1 VPNEGVPMP
10 TTSAQTS
17 VQLYSVRDAVAEDLD
32 GALARLAEIG
42 LEHVEPYA
50 FHERTEEYGRAFA
63 AAGVTAPSG
72 HAPVLA
78 SDSPEAILDAAAV
91 LGMAIVIDPF
101 VPAEH
106 WQTAEQVAELAE
118 RVNRLSV
125 LAAERGLEFGYHNH
139 NWELSTRIDGRHA
152 LEVFVGHLAPE
163 VVLEVDTY
171 WTGVGGADTP
181 ALLAALGDRVRLIH
195 VKDGTLDGD
204 VTKQQP
210 AGSGEAGVPAILAA
224 APQATRVI
232 EFDAY
237 AGDVFEGIAQSFAW
251 LKENDR

>member
-1 VPNEGVPMP
+1 MP
-10 TTSAQTS
+10 TTS

-32 GALARLAEIG
+32 SAVARLAEIG

-50 FHERTEEYGRAFA
+50 FHERTGEYQRAFA

-72 HAPVLA
+72 HAPVLS
-78 SDSPEAILDAAAV
+78 SDNPQAIFDAAAA
-91 LGMAIVIDPF
+91 LGMTTVIDPF

-106 WQTAEQVAELAE
+106 WQTADQVADLAE
-118 RVNRLSV
+118 RVNQ
-125 LAAERGLEFGYHNH
+125 LATLATERGLAFGYHNH
-139 NWELSTRIDGRHA
+139 DWELSTRIEGRHA

-171 WTGVGGADTP
+171 WAGVGGADTP

-204 VTKQQP
+204 VGKQQP
-210 AGSGEAGVPAILAA
+210 AGSGEVGVGAVLAA

-237 AGDVFEGIAQSFAW
+237 AGDVFAGIAQSLAW
-251 LKENDR
+251 LTENDR

>member
-1 VPNEGVPMP
+1 MP
-10 TTSAQTS
+10 TTKPTTS
-17 VQLYSVRDAVAEDLD
+17 VQLYTVRDAVAEDLA
-32 GALARLAEIG
+32 GAVARLAEIG

-50 FHERTEEYGRAFA
+50 FHERTAEYARAFA
-63 AAGVTAPSG
+63 AAGITAPSG

-78 SDSPEAILDAAAV
+78 SDAPEAIFDAAAT
-91 LGMAIVIDPF
+91 LGMATVIDPF

-118 RVNRLSV
+118 RVNGLSV

-139 NWELSTRIDGRHA
+139 AWELSTRIEGRHA
-152 LEVFVGHLAPE
+152 LELFVEHLEPA

-171 WTGVGGADTP
+171 WASVGGADTP
-181 ALLAALGDRVRLIH
+181 ALLTAVGDRVRLIH

-204 VTKQQP
+204 VQAQQP
-210 AGSGEAGVPAILAA
+210 AGFGAVDVPAILAA
-224 APQATRVI
+224 APRATRVI

-237 AGDVFEGIAQSFAW
+237 AGDVFAGIALSFAW
-251 LKENDR
+251 LAENDR

>member
-1 VPNEGVPMP
+1 MP
-10 TTSAQTS
+10 TTS
-17 VQLYSVRDAVAEDLD
+17 VQLYSVRDAVADDLD
-32 GALARLAEIG
+32 GAVARLAEIG

-50 FHERTEEYGRAFA
+50 FHERTAEYRRAFA
-63 AAGVTAPSG
+63 ATGLTAPSG
-72 HAPVLA
+72 HAPVLG
-78 SDSPEAILDAAAV
+78 SDTPEAIFDAAAA
-91 LGMAIVIDPF
+91 LAMTTVIDPF

-106 WQTAEQVAELAE
+106 WQTADQVAELAE
-118 RVNRLSV
+118 RVNHLST
-125 LAAERGLEFGYHNH
+125 LATERGLEFGYHNH
-139 NWELSTRIDGRHA
+139 QWELSTHIGGRHA

-171 WTGVGGADTP
+171 WAGVGGADAP
-181 ALLAALGDRVRLIH
+181 ALLRALGDRVRLIH

-204 VTKQQP
+204 VSAQQP
-210 AGSGEAGVPAILAA
+210 AGSGEVDVRGVLAA

-237 AGDVFEGIAQSFAW
+237 AGDVFEGIAQSLAW

>member
-1 VPNEGVPMP
+1 MP
-10 TTSAQTS
+10 TTS

-32 GALARLAEIG
+32 GAVARLAEIG

-50 FHERTEEYGRAFA
+50 FHERTDEYRRAFA

-78 SDSPEAILDAAAV
+78 SDNPGAIFDAAAA
-91 LGMAIVIDPF
+91 LGMATVIDPF

-106 WQTAEQVAELAE
+106 WQTADQVAELAG
-118 RVNRLSV
+118 RVNK
-125 LAAERGLEFGYHNH
+125 LATLATERGLEFGYHNH
-139 NWELSTRIDGRHA
+139 AWELSTRIEGRHA
-152 LEVFVGHLAPE
+152 LDLFVEHLAPE

-171 WTGVGGADTP
+171 WSGVGGADTP
-181 ALLAALGDRVRLIH
+181 ALLAALGDRVRLVH
-195 VKDGTLDGD
+195 VKDGTLDGE

-210 AGSGEAGVPAILAA
+210 AGSGEVDVPAILSA
-224 APQATRVI
+224 APHATRVI

-237 AGDVFEGIAQSFAW
+237 AGDVFEGIAQSLAW

>member
-1 VPNEGVPMP
+1 MP
-10 TTSAQTS
+10 TTKPTTS
-17 VQLYSVRDAVAEDLD
+17 VQLYTVRDAVAEDLA
-32 GALARLAEIG
+32 GAVARLAEIG

-63 AAGVTAPSG
+63 AAGITAPSG
-72 HAPVLA
+72 HAPVLG
-78 SDSPEAILDAAAV
+78 SDTPEAIFDAAAT
-91 LGMAIVIDPF
+91 LGMATVIDPF

-118 RVNRLSV
+118 RVNGLSV

-139 NWELSTRIDGRHA
+139 AWELSARIEGRHA
-152 LEVFVGHLAPE
+152 LELFAEHLDPA

-171 WTGVGGADTP
+171 WASVGGADTP
-181 ALLAALGDRVRLIH
+181 ALLGALDDRVRLIH

-204 VTKQQP
+204 VEAQQP
-210 AGSGEAGVPAILAA
+210 AGFGAVDVPAILAA
-224 APQATRVI
+224 APRATRVI

-237 AGDVFEGIAQSFAW
+237 AGDVFAGIALSFAW
-251 LKENDR
+251 LAENDR

>member
-1 VPNEGVPMP
+1 MP
-10 TTSAQTS
+10 TTTPATS

-32 GALARLAEIG
+32 GAVARLAEIG
-42 LEHVEPYA
+42 LEHVEPYD
-50 FHERTEEYGRAFA
+50 FHERTEDYRRAFA

-78 SDSPEAILDAAAV
+78 SDSPEAIFDAAAT
-91 LGMAIVIDPF
+91 LGMATVIDPF

-118 RVNRLSV
+118 RVNQLAT

-139 NWELSTRIDGRHA
+139 SWELSTRIEGRHA
-152 LEVFVGHLAPE
+152 LEEFVGHLAPE

-181 ALLAALGDRVRLIH
+181 ALLATLGDRVRLIH

-204 VTKQQP
+204 VGKQRP
-210 AGSGEAGVPAILAA
+210 AGSGDVGVGAVLTA

-232 EFDAY
+232 EFDEY
-237 AGDVFEGIAQSFAW
+237 AGDVFAGIAQSLAW

>member
-1 VPNEGVPMP
+1 MP
-10 TTSAQTS
+10 TTS

-32 GALARLAEIG
+32 AAVARLAEIG

-50 FHERTEEYGRAFA
+50 FHERTDEYRRAFA
-63 AAGVTAPSG
+63 AVGLTAPSG

-78 SDSPEAILDAAAV
+78 SDNPEAIFDAAAA
-91 LGMAIVIDPF
+91 LGMTTVIDPF

-118 RVNRLSV
+118 RVNQ
-125 LAAERGLEFGYHNH
+125 LAALATERGLEFGYHNH
-139 NWELSTRIDGRHA
+139 SWELSTRIDGRHA
-152 LEVFVGHLAPE
+152 LEVFVGHLASD
-163 VVLEVDTY
+163 VVLEIDTY
-171 WTGVGGADTP
+171 WAGVGGADTP

-204 VTKQQP
+204 VIKQQP
-210 AGSGEAGVPAILAA
+210 AGSGDVGVPAILAA

-237 AGDVFEGIAQSFAW
+237 AGDVFAGIAQSFAW
-251 LKENDR
+251 LAEYDR

>member
-1 VPNEGVPMP
+1 MP
-10 TTSAQTS
+10 TTS

-32 GALARLAEIG
+32 GAIARLAEIG

-50 FHERTEEYGRAFA
+50 FHERTGEYERAFA

-78 SDSPEAILDAAAV
+78 SDNPQAIFDAAAA
-91 LGMAIVIDPF
+91 LGMATVIDPF
-101 VPAEH
+101 VAAEH

-118 RVNRLSV
+118 RVNKLAT

-139 NWELSTRIDGRHA
+139 AWELSTRIEGKHA

-171 WTGVGGADTP
+171 WSGVGGADTP

-195 VKDGTLDGD
+195 VKDGTLDGE
-204 VTKQQP
+204 VGKQQP
-210 AGSGEAGVPAILAA
+210 AGSGEVGVGAVLAA
-224 APQATRVI
+224 APQAIRVI

-237 AGDVFEGIAQSFAW
+237 AGDVFAGIALSFAW
-251 LKENDR
+251 LAENDR

>member
-1 VPNEGVPMP
+1 MKGFPMP
-10 TTSAQTS
+10 TTS

-32 GALARLAEIG
+32 GAVARLAEIG

-50 FHERTEEYGRAFA
+50 FHERTEEYRRAFA
-63 AAGVTAPSG
+63 TTGLTAPSG

-78 SDSPEAILDAAAV
+78 SEKPEAIFDAAAA
-91 LGMAIVIDPF
+91 LGMTTVIDPF

-106 WQTAEQVAELAE
+106 WQTADQVAELAE
-118 RVNRLSV
+118 RVNRLAT
-125 LAAERGLEFGYHNH
+125 LATERGLEFGYHNH
-139 NWELSTRIDGRHA
+139 AWELSTRIDGRHA
-152 LEVFVGHLAPE
+152 LELFVGHLAPG
-163 VVLEVDTY
+163 VVLEIDTY
-171 WTGVGGADTP
+171 WAGVGGADTP

-204 VTKQQP
+204 VDKQRP
-210 AGSGEAGVPAILAA
+210 AGSGDVGVPAILAA

-237 AGDVFEGIAQSFAW
+237 AGDVFAGIAQSFAW
-251 LKENDR
+251 LTENDR

>member
-1 VPNEGVPMP
+1 MP
-10 TTSAQTS
+10 TKPTTS
-17 VQLYSVRDAVAEDLD
+17 VQLYSVQDAVAEDLD
-32 GALARLAEIG
+32 GTVARLAEIG
-42 LEHVEPYA
+42 LQHVEPYA
-50 FHERTEEYGRAFA
+50 FHERTAELGRAFA
-63 AAGVTAPSG
+63 AAGLTAPSG
-72 HAPVLA
+72 HAPVIG
-78 SDSPEAILDAAAV
+78 SDTPEAIFDAAAT
-91 LGMAIVIDPF
+91 LGIAVVIDPF

-118 RVNRLSV
+118 RVNGLAV

-139 NWELSTRIDGRHA
+139 SWELSTRIEGRHA
-152 LEVFVGHLAPE
+152 LELFVEHLDPA

-204 VTKQQP
+204 IDAQQP
-210 AGSGEAGVPAILAA
+210 AGSGDVDVPVILAA
-224 APQATRVI
+224 APRATRVI

-251 LKENDR
+251 LSENDR

>member
-1 VPNEGVPMP
+1 MP
-10 TTSAQTS
+10 TTKPTTS
-17 VQLYSVRDAVAEDLD
+17 VQLYTVRDAVAEDLS
-32 GALARLAEIG
+32 GAVARLAEIG

-50 FHERTEEYGRAFA
+50 FHERTAEYGRAFA

-72 HAPVLA
+72 HAPVLG
-78 SDSPEAILDAAAV
+78 SDTPETIFDAAAT
-91 LGMAIVIDPF
+91 LGMATVIDPF

-118 RVNRLSV
+118 RVNGLAV

-139 NWELSTRIDGRHA
+139 AWELSTRIEGRHA
-152 LEVFVGHLAPE
+152 LELFVEHLDPA

-171 WTGVGGADTP
+171 WASVGGADTP
-181 ALLAALGDRVRLIH
+181 ALLGAFGDRVRLIH

-204 VTKQQP
+204 VEAQQP
-210 AGSGEAGVPAILAA
+210 AGFGAVDVPAILAA
-224 APQATRVI
+224 APRATRVI

-237 AGDVFEGIAQSFAW
+237 AGDVFAGIALSFAW
-251 LKENDR
+251 LAENDR